1 MFDVKRWLSSF
12 FVLAITALPVMAGNN
27 DAKTAKENAAGASSA
42 EAGPAANN
50 GNPSPVPT
58 PSPSLSVTPP
68 TAVDA
73 NITALLGVL
82 VMKGVLNP
90 SEANAIRN
98 AAPTTQFQALVEA
111 LSRKGVLSAGDL
123 APAANPAPHP
133 AAVAA
138 APQPDSEAVSSSSSS
153 STLTVA
159 ESSPQQQT
167 QPGPGQ
173 PVPSRVAGELPH
185 IPPSVITAVTPV
197 RVFPVDAPKTGGL
210 AGIKAGPITLAPYGV
225 VKATVI
231 HDSSDP
237 DGDDFPFPGIWLN
250 SGNILSTGPT
260 QDPEVHVKARSSRF
274 GLNLEWPDASKNLTL
289 TGKVEGDFEGNF
301 SEVDNRDVTSIR
313 SNMPQLRLAFVRLD
327 WHASEHTDIFFVG
340 GQDWTLFG
348 SGALMNIVETTFN
361 GAFWGNP
368 YGRSPQLRGGF
379 IETLDPVHK
388 VNLEGQD
395 GIMMPSSGPI
405 LKLGSLGLAGQLGQG
420 EREGADSDRP
430 EYEGRVALSYEVD
443 PAAGVA
449 PAQIALA
456 GFRGSRTSIAYN
468 LSASDPSVPYATLC
482 ATTNYCNTFPN
493 GFQAS
498 STMWGG
504 QIVAQIPTRWFT
516 LVASALKGGDLRFFL
531 GGQLNTYFTD
541 TANLTA
547 VTGPYV
553 TADGGP
559 LAAAG
564 SAVLG
569 CTAALVAG
577 QCPTGAAV
585 VAPQRPIRAFG
596 GFVQVGLPL
605 SRWFNAD
612 PKGHNAGWQVLFT
625 IAKDQV
631 NNRDLNNPSG
641 TFCFIPGNCL
651 PFSANSVSPLPM
663 AMGKTFI
670 GTLYY
675 KFNTWCQFAFEQ
687 SVYATRALDHVPL
700 YVIAGTPSNEWQDH
714 RTEFG
719 PIFTF

>member
-185 IPPSVITAVTPV
+185 IPPTVVTAVTPV

-210 AGIKAGPITLAPYGV
+210 SGIQAGPITLAPYGFI
-225 VKATVI
+225 KATAI

-260 QDPEVHVKARSSRF
+260 QDPEFHVKARSTRF
-274 GLNLEWPDASKNLTL
+274 GLNLEWPDTSKNLTL
-289 TGKVEGDFEGNF
+289 TGKIEGDFEGNF

-327 WHASEHTDIFFVG
+327 YHASDRTDLFFVG

-361 GAFWGNP
+361 GAFWGNI
-368 YGRSPQLRGGF
+368 YTRSPQLRVGF
-379 IETLDPVHK
+379 IQTLAKQQH
-388 VNLEGQD
+388 VNLEGQF
-395 GIMMPSSGPI
+395 GLMMPSSGEI
-405 LKLGSLGLAGQLGQG
+405 LKLGNAAGNGLAAQLGQG
-420 EREGADSDRP
+420 EREGADADRP
-430 EYEGRVALSYEVD
+430 EYEGRVALSYQID
-443 PAAGVA
+443 PARGVA
-449 PAQIALA
+449 PAQIAFA
-456 GFRGSRTSIAYN
+456 GFHSRRTSI
-468 LSASDPSVPYATLC
+468 VPNSSYCTATPC
-482 ATTNYCNTFPN
+482 ATDTTFIPANYQAAFPN
-493 GFQAS
+493 GFQTS
-498 STMWGG
+498 STQWGG
-504 QIVAQIPTRWFT
+504 QFVVQVPTRWFT
-516 LVASALKGGDLRFFL
+516 LTATAYKGGDLRFYL
-531 GGQLNTYFTD
+531 GGQLSTFATD
-541 TANLTA
+541 TGGLTGII
-547 VTGPYV
+547 GPFE

-564 SAVLG
+564 GAVLG
-569 CTAALVAG
+569 
-577 QCPTGAAV
+577 
-585 VAPQRPIRAFG
+585 
-596 GFVQVGLPL
+596 
-605 SRWFNAD
+605 
-612 PKGHNAGWQVLFT
+612 
-625 IAKDQV
+625 
-631 NNRDLNNPSG
+631 
-641 TFCFIPGNCL
+641 
-651 PFSANSVSPLPM
+651 
-663 AMGKTFI
+663 
-670 GTLYY
+670 
-675 KFNTWCQFAFEQ
+675 
-687 SVYATRALDHVPL
+687 TRSEEH
-700 YVIAGTPSNEWQDH
+700 
-714 RTEFG
+714 
-719 PIFTF
+719 